1 MKKRCLIITIM
12 LAFWGLMRQATPQL
26 VTAATADA
34 KQKVTFMI
42 YPEIPKDNLGGN
54 KLGYFNLKLKPN
66 TEKTLK
72 IKVFNPTNKPI
83 KVKVSAKD
91 AQTADDGRID
101 YLSDDPVSKQLL
113 PEPGSQYVHFKLQVV
128 VPANTQKWV
137 NVNVKMPDTAF
148 KGKKAFAINLAAMGP
163 TGGIISNRY
172 VYAVG
177 VTLNGIKLPRKELHH
192 LQMPTMQTGFVDK
205 KAALQFKVNNPD
217 PIFLKKGQLSTKL
230 TNQKLGFFNY
240 KLDLKKMHIAPNSSF
255 NANLLL
261 GGKRLVPGR
270 YTMIAD
276 FKSDQYQ
283 REIKKTVQITKTDAR
298 YINDHNVAYQ
308 KKRQLTIIV
317 ISVCVVLGVILIYYI
332 RKHGSRESKN
342 D

>member
-1 MKKRCLIITIM
+1 
-12 LAFWGLMRQATPQL
+12 MRQATPQL

-66 TEKTLK
+66 AEKTLK
-72 IKVFNPTNKPI
+72 IKVFNPTDKPI
-83 KVKVSAKD
+83 TVNVSAKD

-101 YLSDDPVSKQLL
+101 YLSDDPVAKKLL
-113 PEPGSQYVHFKLQVV
+113 PSPGSHYLQFKPRVV
-128 VPANTQKWV
+128 VPSKSQEWV
-137 NVNVKMPDTAF
+137 NVKVKMPATDF
-148 KGKKAFAINLAAMGP
+148 KGKKALAINLAAMGKN
-163 TGGIISNRY
+163 GGSINNRY

-177 VTLNGIKLPRKELHH
+177 VTLNGTKLPAKK
-192 LQMPTMQTGFVDK
+192 LQRLAMPKMKTGFVDK
-205 KAALQFKVNNPD
+205 QAALQFKVTNPD
-217 PIFLKKGQLSTKL
+217 PVFLKKGHLSIKL

-240 KLDLKKMHIAPNSSF
+240 KLDLKKMHIAPNSTF

-261 GGKRLVPGR
+261 GGKRLVAGR
-270 YTMIAD
+270 YTMVAH

-283 REIKKTVQITKTDAR
+283 RQIKKTVQITKTDAR

-308 KKRQLTIIV
+308 KKRKMLIII
-317 ISVCVVLGVILIYYI
+317 ISAYAVLGIVLIYYI
-332 RKHGSRESKN
+332 RKHGSRDSKN

>member
-1 MKKRCLIITIM
+1 MLNNHHNARFLGLDASTAITVCYGGIRG
-12 LAFWGLMRQATPQL
+12 FKTES
-26 VTAATADA
+26 D
-34 KQKVTFMI
+34 I
-42 YPEIPKDNLGGN
+42 YDLSRNTKGGGN

-113 PEPGSQYVHFKLQVV
+113 PEPGGQYVHFKLQVV

-163 TGGIISNRY
+163 TGGSINNRY

-177 VTLNGIKLPRKELHH
+177 VTLNGRKLPRKELHH

-217 PIFLKKGQLSTKL
+217 PIFSKRV
-230 TNQKLGFFNY
+230 NY
-240 KLDLKKMHIAPNSSF
+240 QPS
-255 NANLLL
+255 
-261 GGKRLVPGR
+261 
-270 YTMIAD
+270 
-276 FKSDQYQ
+276 
-283 REIKKTVQITKTDAR
+283 
-298 YINDHNVAYQ
+298 
-308 KKRQLTIIV
+308 
-317 ISVCVVLGVILIYYI
+317 
-332 RKHGSRESKN
+332 
-342 D
+342 

>member
-1 MKKRCLIITIM
+1 MKKRYLIISIM

-66 TEKTLK
+66 AEKTLK

-83 KVKVSAKD
+83 TVKVSAKD

-101 YLSDDPVSKQLL
+101 YLSDDPVSKKLL

-128 VPANTQKWV
+128 VPSNAQKS
-137 NVNVKMPDTAF
+137 VNVKVKMPNTAF
-148 KGKKAFAINLAAMGP
+148 KGKKALAINLAAMGP
-163 TGGIISNRY
+163 TGGSINNRY

-177 VTLNGIKLPRKELHH
+177 VTLNGTKMATEKLHRIE
-192 LQMPTMQTGFVDK
+192 MPKMQTGFVDK
-205 KAALQFKVNNPD
+205 KAALQFKVTNPD
-217 PIFLKKGQLSTKL
+217 PVFLKKGHLSIKL

-240 KLDLKKMHIAPNSSF
+240 KLDLKKMHIAPNSTF

-261 GGKRLVPGR
+261 GGKRLVAGR
-270 YTMIAD
+270 YTMVAH

-283 REIKKTVQITKTDAR
+283 HQIKKTVQITKTDAR
-298 YINDHNVAYQ
+298 YINEHNPNYQ
-308 KKRQLTIIV
+308 KRRRILLVAVTICALLIV
-317 ISVCVVLGVILIYYI
+317 ISIYNI
-332 RKHGSRESKN
+332 RKHGSRDSKN

>member
-1 MKKRCLIITIM
+1 M
-12 LAFWGLMRQATPQL
+12 
-26 VTAATADA
+26 
-34 KQKVTFMI
+34 
-42 YPEIPKDNLGGN
+42 
-54 KLGYFNLKLKPN
+54 
-66 TEKTLK
+66 
-72 IKVFNPTNKPI
+72 
-83 KVKVSAKD
+83 
-91 AQTADDGRID
+91 
-101 YLSDDPVSKQLL
+101 
-113 PEPGSQYVHFKLQVV
+113 
-128 VPANTQKWV
+128 
-137 NVNVKMPDTAF
+137 
-148 KGKKAFAINLAAMGP
+148 
-163 TGGIISNRY
+163 
-172 VYAVG
+172 
-177 VTLNGIKLPRKELHH
+177 
-192 LQMPTMQTGFVDK
+192 
-205 KAALQFKVNNPD
+205 NNPD

>member
-1 MKKRCLIITIM
+1 MKKRYLIITMM

-26 VTAATADA
+26 VTAATTDA

-113 PEPGSQYVHFKLQVV
+113 PEPGSQYVHFKPQVV
-128 VPANTQKWV
+128 VPPNAQKS
-137 NVNVKMPDTAF
+137 VNVKVKMPNTAF
-148 KGKKAFAINLAAMGP
+148 KGKKALAINLAAMGP
-163 TGGIISNRY
+163 TGGSINNRY

-177 VTLNGIKLPRKELHH
+177 VTLNGTKMAAKKLHRIE
-192 LQMPTMQTGFVDK
+192 MPTMQAGFVDK
-205 KAALQFKVNNPD
+205 QPALQFKVTNPD
-217 PIFLKKGQLSTKL
+217 PVFLKKGHLSIKL

-240 KLDLKKMHIAPNSSF
+240 KLDLKKMHIAPNSTF

-261 GGKRLVPGR
+261 GGKRLVAGR
-270 YTMIAD
+270 YTMVAH

-283 REIKKTVQITKTDAR
+283 RQIKKTVQITKTDAR
-298 YINDHNVAYQ
+298 YINDHNPDYQ
-308 KKRQLTIIV
+308 KRRRILLTAITICVLLVV
-317 ISVCVVLGVILIYYI
+317 ISIYDI
-332 RKHGSRESKN
+332 RKHGSRDSKN

>member
-1 MKKRCLIITIM
+1 
-12 LAFWGLMRQATPQL
+12 MRQATPQL

-66 TEKTLK
+66 AEKTLK
-72 IKVFNPTNKPI
+72 IKVFNPTDKPI
-83 KVKVSAKD
+83 TVNVSAKD

-101 YLSDDPVSKQLL
+101 YLSDDPVAKKLL
-113 PEPGSQYVHFKLQVV
+113 QSPGSHYLQFKPRVV
-128 VPANTQKWV
+128 VPSKSQEWV
-137 NVNVKMPDTAF
+137 NVKVKMPATDF
-148 KGKKAFAINLAAMGP
+148 KGKKALAINLAAMGKN
-163 TGGIISNRY
+163 GGSINNRY

-177 VTLNGIKLPRKELHH
+177 VTLNGTKMATKKLHRIE
-192 LQMPTMQTGFVDK
+192 MPKMKTGFVDK
-205 KAALQFKVNNPD
+205 QAALQFKVTNPD
-217 PIFLKKGQLSTKL
+217 PVFLKKGHLSIKL

-240 KLDLKKMHIAPNSSF
+240 KLDLKKMHIAPNSTF

-261 GGKRLVPGR
+261 GGKRLVAGR
-270 YTMIAD
+270 YTMVAH

-283 REIKKTVQITKTDAR
+283 RQIKKTVQITKTDAR

-308 KKRQLTIIV
+308 KKRKMLIII
-317 ISVCVVLGVILIYYI
+317 ISAYAVLGIVLIYYI
-332 RKHGSRESKN
+332 RKHGSRDSKN

>member
-1 MKKRCLIITIM
+1 MKKRYLIITMM

-26 VTAATADA
+26 VTAATTDA

-66 TEKTLK
+66 AEKTLK

-83 KVKVSAKD
+83 TVKVSAKD

-101 YLSDDPVSKQLL
+101 YLSDNPVSKQLL
-113 PEPGSQYVHFKLQVV
+113 PEPGSQYVHFKPQVV
-128 VPANTQKWV
+128 VPPNAQKV
-137 NVNVKMPDTAF
+137 VNVKVKMPNAAF
-148 KGKKAFAINLAAMGP
+148 KGKKALAINLAAMGP
-163 TGGIISNRY
+163 TGGSINNRY

-177 VTLNGIKLPRKELHH
+177 VTLNGIKLPHKELHH
-192 LQMPTMQTGFVDK
+192 LEMPTMQAGFVDK
-205 KAALQFKVNNPD
+205 QAALQFKVNNPD
-217 PIFLKKGQLSTKL
+217 PIFLKKGHLSIKL

-298 YINDHNVAYQ
+298 YINDHNAAYQ
-308 KKRQLTIIV
+308 KKRRVLLTVITICVLLVV
-317 ISVCVVLGVILIYYI
+317 ISIYDI

>member
-1 MKKRCLIITIM
+1 M
-12 LAFWGLMRQATPQL
+12 LAFWALMLQQQSQFVMATS
-26 VTAATADA
+26 ADS

-42 YPEIPKDNLGGN
+42 YPEIPKDNIGGN
-54 KLGYFNLKLKPN
+54 KLGYFNLKLKPKAE
-66 TEKTLK
+66 TTLK
-72 IKVFNPTNKPI
+72 IKVFNPTDKPI
-83 KVKVSAKD
+83 TVKVSAKD
-91 AQTADDGRID
+91 AQTGDNGQID
-101 YLSDDPVSKQLL
+101 YLSDAPVTKNLL
-113 PEPGSQYVHFKLQVV
+113 PDPGSRYVHSKPQVV
-128 VPANTQKWV
+128 VASNTQ
-137 NVNVKMPDTAF
+137 NLVNVKLKMPKTTF
-148 KGKKAFAINLAAMGP
+148 KGKKALAINLSAMGP
-163 TGGIISNRY
+163 TGGSINNRY

-177 VTLNGIKLPRKELHH
+177 VTLNGKKLTRKELQR
-192 LQMPTMQTGFVDK
+192 LEMPKMQTGFVDK
-205 KAALQFKVNNPD
+205 QAALQFKVNNPD
-217 PIFLKKGQLSTKL
+217 PVFLKKSHLSIKL

-283 REIKKTVQITKTDAR
+283 RQIKKIVQITKTDAR
-298 YINDHNVAYQ
+298 YINDHNAAYQ
-308 KKRQLTIIV
+308 KKRQLTMIV
-317 ISVCVVLGVILIYYI
+317 ISVCVVLGIILIYYI

>member
-1 MKKRCLIITIM
+1 M

-66 TEKTLK
+66 AEKTLK
-72 IKVFNPTNKPI
+72 IKVFNPTDKPI
-83 KVKVSAKD
+83 TVNVSAKD

-101 YLSDDPVSKQLL
+101 YLSDDPVAKKLL
-113 PEPGSQYVHFKLQVV
+113 PSPGSHYLQFKPRVV
-128 VPANTQKWV
+128 VPSKSQEWV
-137 NVNVKMPDTAF
+137 NVKVKMPATDF
-148 KGKKAFAINLAAMGP
+148 KGKKALAINLAAMGKN
-163 TGGIISNRY
+163 GGSINNRY

-177 VTLNGIKLPRKELHH
+177 VTLNGTKLPAKK
-192 LQMPTMQTGFVDK
+192 LQRLAMPKMKTGFVDK
-205 KAALQFKVNNPD
+205 QAALQFKVTNPD
-217 PIFLKKGQLSTKL
+217 PVFLKKGHLSIKL

-240 KLDLKKMHIAPNSSF
+240 KLDLKKMHIAPNSTF

-261 GGKRLVPGR
+261 GGKRLVAGR
-270 YTMIAD
+270 YTMIAH

-283 REIKKTVQITKTDAR
+283 RQIKKTVQITKTDAR

-308 KKRQLTIIV
+308 KKRKMLIII
-317 ISVCVVLGVILIYYI
+317 ISAYAVLGIVLIYYI
-332 RKHGSRESKN
+332 RKHGSRDSKN

>member
-1 MKKRCLIITIM
+1 MKKRYLIITMM
-12 LAFWGLMRQATPQL
+12 LAFWGLMFQATPQL
-26 VTAATADA
+26 VTAATTDA

-66 TEKTLK
+66 AEKTLK

-83 KVKVSAKD
+83 TVKVSAKD

-101 YLSDDPVSKQLL
+101 YLSDDPVSKKLL
-113 PEPGSQYVHFKLQVV
+113 PEPGSHYVHFKPQVV
-128 VPANTQKWV
+128 VPPNAQKV
-137 NVNVKMPDTAF
+137 VNVKVKMPNTVF
-148 KGKKAFAINLAAMGP
+148 KGKKALAINLAAMGP
-163 TGGIISNRY
+163 TGGSINNRY

-177 VTLNGIKLPRKELHH
+177 VTLNGTKMATKKLHRIE
-192 LQMPTMQTGFVDK
+192 MPKMQTGFVDK
-205 KAALQFKVNNPD
+205 QAALQFKVTNPD
-217 PIFLKKGQLSTKL
+217 PVFLKKGHLSIKL

-240 KLDLKKMHIAPNSSF
+240 KLDLKKMHIAPNSTF

-261 GGKRLVPGR
+261 GGKRLVAGR
-270 YTMIAD
+270 YTMVAH

-283 REIKKTVQITKTDAR
+283 YQIKKTVQITKTDAR
-298 YINDHNVAYQ
+298 YINEHNADYQ
-308 KKRQLTIIV
+308 KKRQMLII
-317 ISVCVVLGVILIYYI
+317 IIIAYAVLGSVLIYYI
-332 RKHGSRESKN
+332 RKHGSRDSKN

>member
-1 MKKRCLIITIM
+1 M
-12 LAFWGLMRQATPQL
+12 LAFWGLMLQATPQL
-26 VTAATADA
+26 VTAATTDA

-72 IKVFNPTNKPI
+72 IKVFNPTDKPI
-83 KVKVSAKD
+83 TVNVSAKD

-101 YLSDDPVSKQLL
+101 YLSDAPVAKKLL
-113 PEPGSQYVHFKLQVV
+113 PSPGSYYLQFKPRVV
-128 VPANTQKWV
+128 VPSKSQEWV
-137 NVNVKMPDTAF
+137 NVKVKMPATDF
-148 KGKKAFAINLAAMGP
+148 KGKKALAINLAAMGKN
-163 TGGIISNRY
+163 GGSINNRY

-177 VTLNGIKLPRKELHH
+177 VTLNGTKLSVKK
-192 LQMPTMQTGFVDK
+192 LQRLAMPKMKTGFVDK
-205 KAALQFKVNNPD
+205 QPALQFKVNNPD
-217 PIFLKKGQLSTKL
+217 PIFLKKGHLSIKL

-240 KLDLKKMHIAPNSSF
+240 KLDLKKMHIAPNSTF

-261 GGKRLVPGR
+261 GGKRLVAGR
-270 YTMIAD
+270 YTMVAH
-276 FKSDQYQ
+276 FKSDQYRRQ
-283 REIKKTVQITKTDAR
+283 IKKTVQITKTDAR

-308 KKRQLTIIV
+308 KKLKMLIII
-317 ISVCVVLGVILIYYI
+317 ISAYAVLGIILIYYI
-332 RKHGSRESKN
+332 RKHGSRDSKN

>member
-1 MKKRCLIITIM
+1 M

-66 TEKTLK
+66 AEKALK
-72 IKVFNPTNKPI
+72 IKVFNPTDKPI
-83 KVKVSAKD
+83 TVNVSAKD

-101 YLSDDPVSKQLL
+101 YLSDDPVAKKLL
-113 PEPGSQYVHFKLQVV
+113 PSPGSHYLQFKPRVV
-128 VPANTQKWV
+128 VPSKSQEWV
-137 NVNVKMPDTAF
+137 NVKVKMPATGF
-148 KGKKAFAINLAAMGP
+148 KGKKALAINLAAMGKN
-163 TGGIISNRY
+163 GGSINNRY

-177 VTLNGIKLPRKELHH
+177 VTLNGTKLPAKK
-192 LQMPTMQTGFVDK
+192 LQRLAMPKMKTGFVDK
-205 KAALQFKVNNPD
+205 QAVLQFKVTNPD
-217 PIFLKKGQLSTKL
+217 PVFLKKGHLSIKL

-240 KLDLKKMHIAPNSSF
+240 KLDLKKMHIAPNSTF

-261 GGKRLVPGR
+261 GGKRLVAGR
-270 YTMIAD
+270 YTMVAH

-283 REIKKTVQITKTDAR
+283 HQIKKTVQITKTDAR
-298 YINDHNVAYQ
+298 YINEHNAAYQ
-308 KKRQLTIIV
+308 KKRQLLIII
-317 ISVCVVLGVILIYYI
+317 ISVYAVLGIILIYYI
-332 RKHGSRESKN
+332 RKHGSRDSKN